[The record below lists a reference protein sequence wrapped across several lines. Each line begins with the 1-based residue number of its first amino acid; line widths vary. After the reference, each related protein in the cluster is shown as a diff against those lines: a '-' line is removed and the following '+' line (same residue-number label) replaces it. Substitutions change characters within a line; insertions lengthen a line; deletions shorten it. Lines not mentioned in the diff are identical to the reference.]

1 VSIRRGLQPGGPG
14 KTHDMVKTE
23 PRSPEKPS
31 NPDRSG
37 FFRTNSLSLVCFG
50 LAAIFIVGL
59 LFTGFRDHNDDQ
71 RAHGEPE
78 M

>member
-1 VSIRRGLQPGGPG
+1 MME
-14 KTHDMVKTE
+14 TD
-23 PRSPEKPS
+23 PRSRDKSS
-31 NPDRSG
+31 NPARSG

-71 RAHGEPE
+71 HAVDEFWS
-78 M
+78 